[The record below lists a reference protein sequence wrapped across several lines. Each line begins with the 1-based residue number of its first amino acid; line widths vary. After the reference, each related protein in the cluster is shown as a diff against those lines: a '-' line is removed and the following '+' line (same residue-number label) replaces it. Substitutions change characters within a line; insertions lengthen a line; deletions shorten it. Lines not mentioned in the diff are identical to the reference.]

1 MKTGQGVLYITK
13 ERGGNEKTMKLNNPV
28 AVLEGSG
35 NNEPQEKEIIR
46 GAKSDKYKKLNKR
59 EG

>member
-13 ERGGNEKTMKLNNPV
+13 ERGENEKTMKLNNPE

-35 NNEPQEKEIIR
+35 NNEPQEK
-46 GAKSDKYKKLNKR
+46 
-59 EG
+59 